1 MARLYTEDFESGTG
15 AWSAT
20 TGTPT
25 IVTTQF
31 NSGTSSLRV
40 NPTTSTAGFSKT
52 VTPTPG
58 GTSAHVYMRAYIY
71 VVSRPTATTAI
82 MAWDDATTGTA
93 SFYSIKMTS
102 TGTLLAAA
110 SGTTTGTASAAVP
123 LNTWTRIEMD
133 YDDAANT
140 LSAYLNGT
148 LWVTLTGADLGGGN
162 VARWGIIGSLTA
174 TADIYFD
181 DCAVNDPSG
190 ASDNGLPGAINNS
203 VPITGADTGSGASGQ
218 SLAVALPGADT
229 GSGAS
234 AHSLAAALS
243 ASDTGSGISG
253 QSIATSAGDA
263 GSGASAQTV
272 APFVTDTGSGASAQ
286 TIAAALSSADTGA
299 FVEGQ
304 SVSGGTTPGDADTSA
319 GVSSQ
324 SIVASQLQTDLL
336 ATLEAWSIQVFVPL
350 GRSQETLV
358 QGPATIWLGAYGA
371 LEPGLANVGSAPD
384 TGVWT
389 DLGGLR
395 GGVDL
400 AMTEEY
406 KEIVFDQLPDTPI
419 RRLDKRYLSVKTE
432 MAEPTLA
439 NLAYAL
445 NDTAGVTGVVYAP
458 TVYDAA
464 TQLPY
469 RALIVDG
476 WAPGFK
482 DNGQHKR
489 RRIIVRKCL
498 SIDNITMAYTKD
510 GQTTYTVNW
519 SCHYVD
525 GSTAP
530 FRIIDEA

>member
-82 MAWDDATTGTA
+82 MAWDDATTGTS

-190 ASDNGLPGAINNS
+190 ASDNGLPGAIVTS
-203 VPITGADTGSGASGQ
+203 VPISGTDTGSSSEAGTVAAGIPGTDTGSG
-218 SLAVALPGADT
+218 T
-229 GSGAS
+229 S
-234 AHSLAAALS
+234 AQAIAAALS
-243 ASDTGSGISG
+243 GSDTGSGTSG
-253 QSIATSAGDA
+253 QSIAFSAGDS

-272 APFVTDTGSGASAQ
+272 SPLVTDTGSGASAQ
-286 TIAAALSSADTGA
+286 SITAALSSADTGT
-299 FVEGQ
+299 FVDNQ
-304 SVSGGTTPGDADTSA
+304 SVSGGATPGGGDTAA
-319 GVSSQ
+319 GVSAQ
-324 SIVASQLQTDLL
+324 SIAASQTQTDLL
-336 ATLEAWSIQVFVPL
+336 ATIEAWSIQVFVPL

-358 QGPATIWLGAYGA
+358 QGPATLWIASAGA
-371 LEPGLANVGSAPD
+371 LEPGLANVGSDPD

-389 DLGGLR
+389 DIGGLL

-400 AMTEEY
+400 SMSEEY

-432 MAEPTLA
+432 MAEGTLA

-445 NDTAGVTGVVYAP
+445 NDTQGVTGQTYEP
-458 TVYDAA
+458 TVYDEG
-464 TQLPY
+464 TPLLY
-469 RALIVDG
+469 KALIVDG

-482 DNGQHKR
+482 DNGRHKR
-489 RRIIVRKCL
+489 RRIIVRKCI
-498 SIDNITMAYTKD
+498 SIDNITMSYTKD
-510 GQTTYTVNW
+510 GQTTYSVNW